1 MREPGIDAPGPLLQ
15 IQFGKRRAI
24 NLLQSKQNI
33 AHFPLRM
40 AGNPTIGRRQSRRR
54 RNCIHMVVFLVE
66 NIFEGNGCPAPC
78 GNSPQS

>member
-24 NLLQSKQNI
+24 NLLRSKQNI

-40 AGNPTIGRRQSRRR
+40 AGNPTKS
-54 RNCIHMVVFLVE
+54 E
-66 NIFEGNGCPAPC
+66 SEGQTLQHTSIPLTLADRAAGLY
-78 GNSPQS
+78 G